1 MIMNKIS
8 VLFFLS
14 SAFFSSVFPQQTQN
28 IFIIVIDGARYS
40 ETFGDP
46 SHQYIPKIWNQLKP
60 QGTIYTSFYNQGV
73 TQTNS
78 GHSSILTGTWQAIAN
93 DGTERPHKPTLFEY
107 YRKETGA
114 LASENYVILGKDKLD
129 ILAYS
134 DYAGFGVAFTSSIQ
148 TSTSQY
154 DDLTAFNNIKT
165 VINSS
170 HPKLAIVNLAGTDRA
185 GHDGPWSNYVTKLRI
200 ADSLVYE
207 FWNFIQADPVYQNK
221 TTVFVTNDHG
231 RHLDGIVDG
240 FRGHGDGCSG
250 CRHIS
255 LLVLGPDTPAG
266 ITDTTTRTQID
277 IAPTVALLLKFNS
290 TFSVGTLIATAVNFE
305 LPQTITTQVLN
316 GWNIVSLPMKS
327 LNNTKSILYPS
338 SISNAFEFNP
348 RSGYNAKDTLENGK
362 GYWLKFGLA
371 ENISLTGY
379 PIRNDTINV
388 VSGWNLIGSITDSIA
403 TLNVITVPL
412 GILSSDYYGYENG
425 YSITDFIKPFRGY
438 WIKVNQNG
446 KLILNYSSKK

>member
-1 MIMNKIS
+1 MYKIF
-8 VLFFLS
+8 VLLFLTNIY
-14 SAFFSSVFPQQTQN
+14 FSCVFPQQTKN
-28 IFIIVIDGARYS
+28 VFIIVVDGARYS

-46 SHQYIPKIWNQLKP
+46 LHQYIPKIWNVLKP

-114 LASENYVILGKDKLD
+114 TASDNYVILGKDKLD

-134 DYAGFGVAFTSSIQ
+134 DYAGFGAAYTASIQ

-154 DDLTAFNNIKT
+154 DDIAAFNNIKT
-165 VINSS
+165 VINAA
-170 HPKLAIVNLAGTDRA
+170 HPKFAIVNLPGTDRA
-185 GHDGPWSNYVTKLRI
+185 GHDGPWSNYVTKLRL

-231 RHLDGIVDG
+231 RHLDGIADG

-255 LLVLGPDTPAG
+255 LLVLGPDTPPG
-266 ITDTTTRTQID
+266 VTDTTTRTQID
-277 IAPTVALLLKFNS
+277 IAPTAAVLLKFS
-290 TFSVGTLIATAVNFE
+290 PTFSVGTIMATAINFE
-305 LPQTITTQVLN
+305 LPQIITTQVLN
-316 GWNIVSLPMKS
+316 GWNIISVPMKS
-327 LNNTKSILYPS
+327 LNYTKSVLYPS
-338 SISNAFEFNP
+338 SISSAFEFILA
-348 RSGYNAKDTLENGK
+348 SGYNTKDTLENGK
-362 GYWLKFGLA
+362 GYWLKFGSV
-371 ENISLTGY
+371 ENLSFTGY
-379 PIRNDTINV
+379 KIQNDTVEV
-388 VSGWNLIGSITDSIA
+388 VNGWNLIGSITDSIA
-403 TLNVITVPL
+403 TSSVTTIPF
-412 GILSSDYYGYENG
+412 GILSSGYYGYENG
-425 YSITDFIKPFRGY
+425 YSISDYIKPFRGY
-438 WIKVNQNG
+438 WIKANQDG
-446 KLILNYSSKK
+446 KLIMNYSGKR